1 MVEANFLEGKRMAF
15 CLGSRLVSNLPLTDY
30 LREAVQHFTVIEL
43 QADPKYFS
51 SNFAFTANERKVLR
65 IYQDRFQFRLTMH
78 APFVNIHLGA
88 LNLEERQLS
97 ISIFLNTMRI
107 SGELGVQL
115 ITFHPSPIL
124 PELTEQ
130 QYQDV
135 CLFEEGSIS
144 ILLKEAK
151 KLGVTLL
158 IENMPNTPKY
168 HPSTR
173 DGSRFQELLWLFP
186 EPEFGLTVDV
196 GHALQAGVA
205 VEAFLKMER
214 VRHFHF
220 HENDRVSDLHQPIQ
234 NNVEWWGKL
243 VKGLVK
249 KFPET
254 IGILELTSLKD
265 QIESLNNLH
274 KSLPKQSNAGQ
285 RRELM
290 IPPIVT

>member
-1 MVEANFLEGKRMAF
+1 MAF

-30 LREAVQHFTVIEL
+30 LKETVQHFTVIEL

-51 SNFAFTANERKVLR
+51 SNFAFTTNERKILR
-65 IYQDRFQFRLTMH
+65 IYQDRFHFRFTMH
-78 APFVNIHLGA
+78 APFVNIHLGS

-107 SGELGVQL
+107 SSELGVQL
-115 ITFHPSPIL
+115 ITFHPSAMP
-124 PELTEQ
+124 PEITDQ
-130 QYQDV
+130 QYQEV

-173 DGSRFQELLWLFP
+173 DGSRFQELLWLFT

-196 GHALQAGVA
+196 GHALQAGIA

-214 VRHFHF
+214 VRHFHV
-220 HENDRVSDLHQPIQ
+220 HDNDRISDLHQPIR
-234 NNVEWWGKL
+234 NNVEWWEKL
-243 VKGLVK
+243 VKSLAK
-249 KFPET
+249 KFPEA
-254 IGILELTSLKD
+254 IGILELASIKE

-274 KSLPKQSNAGQ
+274 KSLPKQPSAGH

-290 IPPIVT
+290 IPPIIT